1 MTHENSNVST
11 VQLHGHLIDSLTLAK
26 VFDEILDRGGNYES
40 EEISIGRT
48 KKDLSVA
55 KIRVTAPDS
64 DILNSILKRLHQLG
78 ASVEDEEEILLEKAK
93 MDDVFPEG
101 FYATTNLPTEVFYQ
115 GEWRSV
121 ENIGMDCGIEWDPRE
136 LKASCVKMNDVKKD
150 YEYVIG
156 IQGIRVQPQNEAIHN
171 NKFKF
176 MNSDVSTEKPKG
188 IYIKQIAEQ
197 LRAIKNS
204 DDEETIFVCGPAIVH
219 TGARDYLCQL
229 IEGRYIN
236 QIFAGNALA
245 VHDME
250 AALYGTSLGV
260 SLAEGLNT
268 SGGHRN
274 HLYAINKIRSLGGIK
289 QAVEQGIL
297 KNGIMY
303 SCVKNHCDF
312 LLAGSIRDDG
322 PLPEVITDVVQA
334 QSMMREKIKKARLV
348 VMLSTMLHSIAVG
361 NLLPASVQTVC
372 VDISPSTVT
381 KLMDRGSHQTMGLVM
396 DVEAFLHG
404 LCEYL

>member
-1 MTHENSNVST
+1 MTRGNHYDSIVR
-11 VQLHGHLIDSLTLAK
+11 LHGHLIDSLTLAK
-26 VFDEILDRGGNYES
+26 VFDEILDRGGDYES

-48 KKDLSVA
+48 KKDLSIA
-55 KIRVTAPDS
+55 KIRVTAPDPE
-64 DILNSILKRLHQLG
+64 ILSSILKRLHQLG
-78 ASVEDEEEILLEKAK
+78 ASVEHEEEIVLEKAK
-93 MDDVFPEG
+93 MDGVFPDG

-115 GEWRSV
+115 SEWRAV
-121 ENIGMDCGIEWDPRE
+121 ENIGMDCGVEWDHER
-136 LKASCVKMNDVKKD
+136 LKASSIKMNDVKKD
-150 YEYVIG
+150 HDYVVG
-156 IQGIRVQPQNEAIHN
+156 IQGIRVQPQNEAIHS
-171 NKFKF
+171 NKFRF

-197 LRAIKNS
+197 LRTIKNS
-204 DDEETIFVCGPAIVH
+204 DDEAIFVCGPAVVH

-229 IEGRYIN
+229 IEGGYVHR
-236 QIFAGNALA
+236 IFAGNALA
-245 VHDME
+245 VHDIE

-274 HLYAINKIRSLGGIK
+274 HLYAINTIRSLGGIK
-289 QAVEQGIL
+289 KAVEQGIL

-303 SCVKNHCDF
+303 SCIKHDCSF

-322 PLPEVITDVVQA
+322 PLPEVITDAVQA
-334 QSMMREKIKKARLV
+334 QSMMREKVKKAKLV

-381 KLMDRGSHQTMGLVM
+381 KLMDRGSHQAMGLVM
-396 DVEAFLHG
+396 DVEAFLHE